1 MTLQQ
6 LEYIVAVGRYGSFV
20 EAAEKCFVT
29 QPTLSMQVKKLEDE
43 LGIVLFDR
51 SRQPVAITEAGR
63 QFLEQAQIILREQQ
77 RLLEMVKGLKGE
89 TGGDLRLAVI
99 PTLAPYLLPV
109 FVREFTNKYPGVNLI
124 VREMTTEQIVR
135 ALRNETLDV
144 GLLATPLPESDLH
157 ELHLF
162 HEPFVGYLSKG
173 HSLWNKKTIKVDD
186 LDPEQIWLLSE
197 GHCMRNQVLN
207 LCREQPHSGDQQ
219 FVYESGSVETL
230 KRLVDTGEGMTI
242 LPWLA
247 TVGMSNKQLQQVRY
261 FRTPEPVRQISL
273 VTHRSQLKRK
283 LVELL
288 ANCIRQ
294 TIPTTLKRSMKQDI
308 VPIEA

>member
-6 LEYIVAVGRYGSFV
+6 LEYVVAVGRYGSFV

-29 QPTLSMQVKKLEDE
+29 QPTLSMQVKKLEEE

-51 SRQPVAITEAGR
+51 SRQPVTPTEVGR
-63 QFLEQAQIILREQQ
+63 QFLEQARAVLREQQ
-77 RLLEMVKGLKGE
+77 RLLEVVKAAKGE

-99 PTLAPYLLPV
+99 PTLAPYLLPI
-109 FVREFTNKYPGVNLI
+109 FVREFTTKHPRVNLI
-124 VREMTTEQIVR
+124 IREMTTQQITQ
-135 ALRNETLDV
+135 ALRAEVIDV
-144 GLLATPLPESDLH
+144 GLLATPLPEVDLN
-157 ELHLF
+157 ETNLF
-162 HEPFVGYLSKG
+162 LEPFVGYLAKG
-173 HSLWNKKTIKVDD
+173 HGLWSKKALKVDD
-186 LDPEQIWLLSE
+186 LNPEQIWLLSE

-230 KRLVDTGEGMTI
+230 KRLVDTGSGMTI

-247 TVGMSNKQLQQVRY
+247 TVGMSNKQIQQVRY
-261 FRTPEPVRQISL
+261 FRSPEPVRQISL

-294 TIPTTLKRSMKQDI
+294 TIPTTLKRSIKQDI
-308 VPIEA
+308 IPIEA